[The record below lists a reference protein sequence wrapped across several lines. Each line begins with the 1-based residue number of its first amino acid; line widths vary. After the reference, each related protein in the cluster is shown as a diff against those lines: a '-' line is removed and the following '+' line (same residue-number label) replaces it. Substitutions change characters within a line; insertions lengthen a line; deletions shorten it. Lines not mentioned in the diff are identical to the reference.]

1 MTGFVANN
9 LIKSELSD
17 KLIKLSKKDNSF
29 VIFLQNI
36 QSAMDYQNCAIMN
49 VTYLNGFD
57 GKIIALDIDSAY
69 LVNQSNLNAEKI
81 ILLWNLEWLYNILN
95 YTEIVQ
101 LLDSFKI
108 YVKSESHRKIVE
120 NFTGRGDIN
129 LIEDLEELL

>member
-36 QSAMDYQNCAIMN
+36 QSVMDYQNCAIMN

-69 LVNQSNLNAEKI
+69 LINQSNLNAEKI
-81 ILLWNLEWLYNILN
+81 ILLWNLEWLYNIFN

-101 LLDSFKI
+101 LLDNFKI
-108 YVKSESHRKIVE
+108 YVKSESHKKIVE

>member
-1 MTGFVANN
+1 MTGFIANN

>member
-9 LIKSELSD
+9 LIKSELYD

>member
-1 MTGFVANN
+1 MIGFVVNN

-17 KLIKLSKKDNSF
+17 KLIKLSRKNNSF

-36 QSAMDYQNCAIMN
+36 QSAMNYQDCAIMN

-57 GKIIALDIDSAY
+57 GKVIALDIDSAY
-69 LVNQSNLNAEKI
+69 LVSQSNLNAEKI

-108 YVKSESHRKIVE
+108 YVKSESHKKIVE
-120 NFTGRGDIN
+120 NFTGRNDIN
-129 LIEDLEELL
+129 LINDLEELL

>member
-36 QSAMDYQNCAIMN
+36 QSVMDYQNCAIMN

-69 LVNQSNLNAEKI
+69 LINQSNLNAEKI
-81 ILLWNLEWLYNILN
+81 ILLWNLEWLYNIFN

-101 LLDSFKI
+101 LLDNFKI

>member
-69 LVNQSNLNAEKI
+69 LVSQSNLNAEKI

>member
-129 LIEDLEELL
+129 LIEGLEELL

>member
-1 MTGFVANN
+1 MIGFVVNN

-17 KLIKLSKKDNSF
+17 KLIKLSREDNSF

-36 QSAMDYQNCAIMN
+36 QSSMNYQNCAIMN

-57 GKIIALDIDSAY
+57 GKVIALDIDSAY
-69 LVNQSNLNAEKI
+69 LINQSNLNAEKI

-95 YTEIVQ
+95 YTEIVH

-108 YVKSESHRKIVE
+108 YVKSESHKKIVE
-120 NFTGRGDIN
+120 NFTGRNDIN
-129 LIEDLEELL
+129 LINDLEELL

>member
-1 MTGFVANN
+1 MIGFVVNN

-17 KLIKLSKKDNSF
+17 KLIKLSREDNSF

-36 QSAMDYQNCAIMN
+36 QSSMNYQNCAIMN

-57 GKIIALDIDSAY
+57 GKVIALDIDSAY
-69 LVNQSNLNAEKI
+69 LINQSNLNAEKI

-95 YTEIVQ
+95 YTEIVH

-108 YVKSESHRKIVE
+108 YVKSESHKKIVE
-120 NFTGRGDIN
+120 NFTGRSDIN
-129 LIEDLEELL
+129 LINDLKELL

>member
-1 MTGFVANN
+1 MIGFVVNN

-17 KLIKLSKKDNSF
+17 KLIKLSRKNNSF

-36 QSAMDYQNCAIMN
+36 QSAMNYQDCAIMN

-57 GKIIALDIDSAY
+57 GKVIALDIDSAY
-69 LVNQSNLNAEKI
+69 LVSQSNLNAEKI

-108 YVKSESHRKIVE
+108 YVKSESHKKIVE

>member
-108 YVKSESHRKIVE
+108 YVKSESHKKIVE